1 MFPCRNSGI
10 RAPAG
15 LVSVVEELLD
25 AELREEEPR
34 EELLEELR
42 EELEEDLVDEPEED
56 LEDDLEE
63 DLEVLFFGV
72 TVLTTVLPL

>member
-1 MFPCRNSGI
+1 M

-15 LVSVVEELLD
+15 LVSVAEELMD
-25 AELREEEPR
+25 AELREAEPR

-42 EELEEDLVDEPEED
+42 EELEEDLDDEPEED

-63 DLEVLFFGV
+63 DLEVLCF
-72 TVLTTVLPL
+72 